1 MSQPT
6 LQALRALG
14 RVPPEK
20 PLPVTGLVLTLM
32 PREDGLAAKDI
43 PVDALFHK
51 ITMMRDKLRV
61 MEQRINASD
70 ALGDD
75 ARTQL
80 QARITDLYAAYMGL
94 AAFFSEEALPASV
107 KPASVDGEGV

>member
-6 LQALRALG
+6 LSALRALG

-32 PREDGLAAKDI
+32 PREDGLASKDI

-70 ALGDD
+70 SVDDD
-75 ARTQL
+75 ARTRL
-80 QARITDLYAAYMGL
+80 QARITDLYAAYVGL
-94 AAFFSEEALPASV
+94 AAFFSEEALPAAQKS
-107 KPASVDGEGV
+107 PGTDGEGA